1 MNNSIALSLG
11 QKFEIERINRD
22 IDSLKDREA
31 LRALVKDLLLKWQ
44 CERATGRQL
53 MLTQLG
59 QLGQLGNQ
67 PPSI

>member
-11 QKFEIERINRD
+11 QQFEIERINRD

-53 MLTQLG
+53 MQT